1 MENKGKL
8 LALEALSAATILK
21 PVKSATHIVSELNL
35 NSSGLAIASHS
46 EPQARGYLSEE
57 QALKIR
63 ALPLRIEYHG
73 GERILVAGVGATNIF
88 ESKTKLHFATGIEI
102 VTLAFDD
109 QQLELAI
116 HKAYQGDNSVLIKR
130 IDELKEYTEQ
140 HQALAH
146 QVAESVSEGNQ
157 VTRFIAR
164 LIEYAAAHHASDIH
178 LTPRS
183 EGAFVKLRI
192 DGDLLDHADALT
204 SLEVYRQLVSRIKI
218 LAQLDTTIRT
228 LPQDGRFVYA
238 LHNRS
243 VELRVSTLPTIHGEN
258 IVLRVFAGGKVH
270 SLESLG
276 YDERIVRSI
285 GRFISGPCGLMLV
298 SGPTGSGKTS
308 ALYAVV
314 SEMKRKNFI
323 VATIEDPVEITLSG
337 VVQTSISES
346 AGLTYLSALKAVLRQ
361 DPDAILIGELRDP
374 AAVKS
379 ALDAA
384 MSGHHV
390 LSTIHGARVVDVL
403 RRLESLGADR
413 LTVYQSL
420 SIIITQR
427 LVNQLCQMCKIFDLR
442 SANSIGCDAYQPVGC
457 SQCSYTGYF
466 GKQII
471 AEALFFDEEIRER
484 LSFATQVTTR
494 FLRELA
500 GAQYLLFQDQCLN
513 ALERGEISYQQYL
526 ELC

>member
-1 MENKGKL
+1 MENNGKL
-8 LALEALSAATILK
+8 LTLETARTKNILQPANGQQASVSALSFT
-21 PVKSATHIVSELNL
+21 STGS
-35 NSSGLAIASHS
+35 AIASQS

-63 ALPLRIEYHG
+63 ALPLRIEHRG
-73 GERILVAGVGATNIF
+73 GERVLVAAVSANNLF
-88 ESKTKLHFATGIEI
+88 ESKTKLHFATGIQI
-102 VTLAFDD
+102 VTLAFDE
-109 QQLELAI
+109 QQLEIAI
-116 HKAYQGDNSVLIKR
+116 HKAYRGDNAVLMR
-130 IDELKEYTEQ
+130 YIDQLKEYTDKKVE
-140 HQALAH
+140 LADRLLEP
-146 QVAESVSEGNQ
+146 VFDGNE

-164 LIEYAAAHHASDIH
+164 LIEYAAAHNASDIH

-192 DGDLLDHADALT
+192 DGELLDHAEALT
-204 SLEVYRQLVSRIKI
+204 SLEVYRQLVARIKI

-228 LPQDGRFVYA
+228 FPQDGRFTYP
-238 LHNRS
+238 LHERS

-258 IVLRVFAGGKVH
+258 IVLRVFAGGKVLA
-270 SLESLG
+270 LECLG
-276 YDERIVRSI
+276 YDERIVRSVA
-285 GRFISGPCGLMLV
+285 RFISGPCGLMLV

-308 ALYAVV
+308 SLYSVV
-314 SEMKRKNFI
+314 SEMKRKNFVI
-323 VATIEDPVEITLSG
+323 ATIEDPVEITISG
-337 VVQTSISES
+337 VVQTSIADN
-346 AGLTYLSALKAVLRQ
+346 AGFTYQVALKAVLRQ
-361 DPDAILIGELRDP
+361 DPDTILIGELRDP

-379 ALDAA
+379 ALGAA

-390 LSTIHGARVVDVL
+390 LSTIHGSKIIDVL

-413 LTVYQSL
+413 LSVFQAL

-427 LVNQLCQMCKIFDLR
+427 LVNRLCQSCRTFDLR
-442 SANSIGCDAYQPVGC
+442 SANSIGCDVYQPVGC
-457 SQCSYTGYF
+457 ALCLYTGYL
-466 GKQII
+466 GKRIL

-494 FLRELA
+494 LLKEVA
-500 GAQYLLFQDQCLN
+500 GPQYLLFQDQCLS